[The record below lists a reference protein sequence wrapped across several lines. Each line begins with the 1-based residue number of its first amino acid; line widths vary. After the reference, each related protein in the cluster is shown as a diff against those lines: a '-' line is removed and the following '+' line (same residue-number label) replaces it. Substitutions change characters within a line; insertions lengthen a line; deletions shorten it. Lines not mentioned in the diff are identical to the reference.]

1 MCAIKVV
8 CLCHWIPSQGVAVHY
23 TDNDKFSVVV
33 VLSVFHDV
41 AGNCVLQIVFVMPS
55 SSARCSQLPRA
66 IDKVPF
72 YVALKKLRDYVRGE
86 LVYLDESEVTFPDL
100 DLKIEAKDE
109 QLSNS

>member
-1 MCAIKVV
+1 
-8 CLCHWIPSQGVAVHY
+8 
-23 TDNDKFSVVV
+23 
-33 VLSVFHDV
+33 
-41 AGNCVLQIVFVMPS
+41 VLQIVFVMPS

-100 DLKIEAKDE
+100 DLKIEAKDD
-109 QLSNS
+109 QLANS